1 MRSISHPQAPIGRHR
16 RGKHQ
21 GMLSTPCLSFPSCIR
36 EMPSLWLSL
45 VTRLQKSLGEGTM
58 SFIPAHGEHQAPHD
72 AQSACGLIPQ
82 QHRGQGCHTTSETRA
97 QDDTRASFVLEPVQG
112 HKLFVELD
120 ISHTITY
127 ETGVRPSAYPA
138 MSPQGQSR
146 VGTHLGAH
154 THLGNPLQSHNTAR
168 LSSGQ
173 ISTGTCRKPLSPGGS
188 HCELEVPGWHC
199 LARAA
204 DMSTLS
210 LCPPGHGVIPWPGV
224 QLLTKH
230 KPSQR
235 GFQVP

>member
-1 MRSISHPQAPIGRHR
+1 
-16 RGKHQ
+16 
-21 GMLSTPCLSFPSCIR
+21 MLSTPCLSFPSCIR

-146 VGTHLGAH
+146 VGTHSGG
-154 THLGNPLQSHNTAR
+154 THPPWEPTAVPQHSKA
-168 LSSGQ
+168 LFWADQ
-173 ISTGTCRKPLSPGGS
+173 HWDLEEAAVTWRKPLSPGGARVALLGQGCR
-188 HCELEVPGWHC
+188 HEHPVPLSPRAWGHP
-199 LARAA
+199 LAW
-204 DMSTLS
+204 STTANKAQTQSERFSGPLQS
-210 LCPPGHGVIPWPGV
+210 SYQLCP
-224 QLLTKH
+224 LLA
-230 KPSQR
+230 KPR
-235 GFQVP
+235 FNP